1 MDSGAKKILDKLK
14 SRKYDPVYVLQGEET
29 YYIDLI
35 SNYIESSVLTDA
47 EKSFNQVIVYGKDV
61 TVNAILTH
69 ARRFPMMAERQVVIV
84 KEAQDILD
92 LQKEGGAKML
102 LDYLQRPVPS
112 TLLVLCHKHKTF
124 DKRKELGKKI
134 EQLTEAATFKKPKD
148 NELGTFIQEHAAS
161 KQFKMD
167 DRAIQVLAEFVG
179 NDLNRLANEIDKVLI
194 NTQAGQAITADL
206 VMAHVGIS
214 KEYNIFELQKAL
226 IRKDQLQVN
235 KIVNYFEAN
244 TKKNPVIPMV
254 AFLYSF
260 FSKVLIA
267 SSSPDKSDN
276 GIATFLKINRYFAG
290 DYSITLRNYSGK
302 QIMNTISLLKQTDL
316 KLKGVDSGDASEGQ
330 LLRELV
336 LRMMM

>member
-14 SRKYDPVYVLQGEET
+14 SRKYDPVYTLQGEET

-35 SNYIESSVLTDA
+35 SNYIETNVLTDA

-92 LQKEGGAKML
+92 LQKETGAKQL

-112 TLLVLCHKHKTF
+112 TLLVLCYMHKTF

-134 EQLTEAATFKKPKD
+134 EQLTESATFKKPKD
-148 NELGTFIQEHAAS
+148 NELAAFIEKYVAS
-161 KQFKMD
+161 QKFEMNDQ
-167 DRAIQVLAEFVG
+167 AVQILVEYVG
-179 NDLNRLANEIDKVLI
+179 NDLNRLTNEIDKVVI
-194 NTQAGQAITADL
+194 NTQPGQTITADL

-226 IRKDQLQVN
+226 IRKDHFQAA
-235 KIVNYFEAN
+235 KIVNYFDAN

-267 SSSPDKSDN
+267 SSSPDKSDS
-276 GIATFLKINRYFAG
+276 GIATFLNINRYFAG
-290 DYSITLRNYSGK
+290 DYSVTLRNYSAK
-302 QIMNTISLLKQTDL
+302 QIATTISLLKQTDL
-316 KLKGVDSGDASEGQ
+316 KLKGVDAGDASDGQ
-330 LLRELV
+330 ILRELV
-336 LRMMM
+336 VRMMR